1 MKNAIG
7 GLITKFR
14 GWGGCRGPAGRV
26 HSSSRPPA
34 LRPRH
39 TRSQAPRRGKEE
51 WRPRTFRGW
60 SESMRRLQDPRRTLP
75 GTCWTLSR
83 ACPGVTSQSTFPE
96 SNMSSAFLTAA
107 LPAAL
112 RGAGLAHGRSTCRRP
127 RNPRNPPPPS
137 PPLPGWAPGASS
149 WITASLNTLSGY
161 LGGGNG
167 VFPRLPSLED
177 PSSAEGRV
185 GRHHSRSQPAR
196 LFVRS
201 AWRLGPCRL
210 TTDECPSLGR
220 RGRRE
225 NVSARPTTSV
235 ATL

>member
-1 MKNAIG
+1 MPGPG
-7 GLITKFR
+7 GSCPQQFTAPRTPSAPHSLTGATARK
-14 GWGGCRGPAGRV
+14 GRV
-26 HSSSRPPA
+26 AASNIPRVERVRAAPPGPQTYIARNLLDVVTRMSWSNFTVDVSRIEYVIGFPDSRP
-34 LRPRH
+34 
-39 TRSQAPRRGKEE
+39 S
-51 WRPRTFRGW
+51 
-60 SESMRRLQDPRRTLP
+60 
-75 GTCWTLSR
+75 CR
-83 ACPGVTSQSTFPE
+83 AQG
-96 SNMSSAFLTAA
+96 
-107 LPAAL
+107 
-112 RGAGLAHGRSTCRRP
+112 RRP
-127 RNPRNPPPPS
+127 RSRPLHLPEATGPTEPTPPPP

-185 GRHHSRSQPAR
+185 GRHRSRSQPAR

-220 RGRRE
+220 CGRRE